1 MHLRGS
7 RQQSYEPRRVDWQ
20 KQLSRPGASIPVDF
34 LRSHLREVVS
44 LHQVMFQKLLF
55 DHDSE
60 VGEDLATL
68 FGDVGKTYLRISE
81 QINESCSSHHSF
93 QD

>member
-1 MHLRGS
+1 M
-7 RQQSYEPRRVDWQ
+7 
-20 KQLSRPGASIPVDF
+20 DF

-44 LHQVMFQKLLF
+44 IHQAMFQKLLF
-55 DHDSE
+55 DQDAE
-60 VGEDLATL
+60 VDEDLAAL

-81 QINESCSSHHSF
+81 QINESCSSHHF